1 MHYLNNIIALQQL
14 LFSGQ
19 PLTSNA
25 KEEGDN
31 KKMSICHITKSQNI
45 IYMRYG
51 IEYCSVEVTCDN
63 GSQYGIEAYEDE
75 AMDLYK

>member
-1 MHYLNNIIALQQL
+1 L

-19 PLTSNA
+19 PPTSNA

-31 KKMSICHITKSQNI
+31 KKIFHCHITKNLKNI

-51 IEYCSVEVTCDN
+51 IEYCSVEVTSDN

-75 AMDLYK
+75 AIDLYK